1 MGTEPSAS
9 AGDASVTKAAKRE
22 REREGEGEGDGEE
35 VTCWDSWSCSLSFV
49 DARVSTAVDRLRGL
63 TSARIDLQTAL
74 VSFARDGCR
83 PPTPTAATTHIGL
96 DISIEIQ

>member
-1 MGTEPSAS
+1 MGMEPSAS

-22 REREGEGEGDGEE
+22 RERGGEGAGDE
-35 VTCWDSWSCSLSFV
+35 VACCDRDSWSCSFV
-49 DARVSTAVDRLRGL
+49 DARVSTAVDRLCGL

-74 VSFARDGCR
+74 VSFARHGCR